1 MDLKEF
7 TENCVSTRNRAK
19 DDTKVKWNDIHSFQY
34 RKEYPTEI
42 SFEYESSQPEDNS
55 IDIQSVK
62 NRGEQT
68 ISWNYSSLV
77 PISDAKY
84 KDFISLCKKIW
95 FPTFITGFIPI
106 SRIRA
111 AFPIYWMNRTKMT
124 YQSKFTVKTYAPKT
138 IIVLTYYF

>member
-34 RKEYPTEI
+34 RKEDPTEI

-68 ISWNYSSLV
+68 IS
-77 PISDAKY
+77 
-84 KDFISLCKKIW
+84 
-95 FPTFITGFIPI
+95 
-106 SRIRA
+106 
-111 AFPIYWMNRTKMT
+111 
-124 YQSKFTVKTYAPKT
+124 
-138 IIVLTYYF
+138 